1 MKLKFLFLSLFF
13 CLVAFGQNGTVT
25 GTILDKEYNNE
36 SLSFA
41 NITIKGTSQGTSTD
55 DKGKYTLTLKPG
67 NYTLV
72 IAYLGYETKEIPFT
86 LKASEKKIINHT
98 LEASGVQLKDVVVEY
113 TVKKET
119 EQALLQEQQKA
130 VEIKQSI
137 GAQEMTK
144 KGVSDVAAAVVK
156 TAGVTKQEGTSNIFV
171 RGLGDRYNSTTLNG
185 LPIPSN
191 NPEKKNISLDL
202 FNVDIVE
209 YISID
214 KVYSTKIYGDFAGG
228 NVDIKSKDFSG
239 SGFLKLDTG
248 VNGNTNALGQSNFLL
263 QDGPN
268 HFGFNKSSAPNTISQ
283 FGFENSLN
291 PVSKT
296 PYGFNFGLSGGN
308 SFKVGEASSLNIF
321 STVSFGNEFSYR
333 EGIDRNV
340 NSIGTPTKD
349 FRSES
354 FGYKTNTTGMFNAV
368 YKINNANKLKYNFI
382 FINSSEQ
389 SNNNYEGTIID
400 IADNDNGLLNRK
412 TYEVNTVYINQLLG
426 EHKFSDRTTLNWGLS
441 YNTITSDMPDR
452 IQNTFRFE
460 NGGYVFGQNQ
470 ITDNHRY
477 YQNLVENEMAANVS
491 FDVKF
496 KKKDDDTYKGKFT
509 FGYSG
514 RYKVRDFEATQFN
527 FRILQNQ
534 TVDPNNLDA
543 FFNQANLSSGAFEIA
558 TFRGNQFVPNALNPQ
573 VYSGIQII
581 QGGFGN
587 VEYHFNDKLTA
598 VVGLRTEQIF
608 QEVEWNTQID
618 PIDRKDAFDRVEFLP
633 SAILRYGLNEK
644 NNLRFG
650 ASKTYTLPQ
659 IKERAL
665 FVYEDVTQIKVG
677 NPDLY
682 PSEDYNVDLKW
693 EFFPA
698 KEEVISVTTFG
709 KYIINPINEV
719 TISSATNDISFINT
733 GDFGYVAGIELEV
746 RKQLFN
752 PDNEKNKL
760 SAGLNVSYMYT
771 NQELSSEKVRRETRY
786 NVEFTDEEAS
796 FSGASDLLLNADV
809 SFLRNF
815 GKENNFMAT
824 IAYSQFSD
832 RIYSLGTNTRGNM
845 VDKSFGT
852 LDLILRSKIGEKSNF
867 SFAAKNLLNPNMERV
882 QENAAND
889 VIVQSFKRGIN
900 LSLGF
905 SYQF

>member
-1 MKLKFLFLSLFF
+1 MKTKLFILFLFVSL
-13 CLVAFGQNGTVT
+13 CSVAQTGTVS
-25 GTILDKEYNNE
+25 GVILDKEYENE
-36 SLSFA
+36 PLPFA
-41 NITIKGTSQGTSTD
+41 TVLLKGTKQGTTTD
-55 DKGKYTLTLKPG
+55 DKGKYSLTVKPG

-72 IAYLGYETKEIPFT
+72 VSYLGYETKEIPFT
-86 LKASEKKIINHT
+86 IKAGEKKVINHT
-98 LEASGVQLKDVVVEY
+98 LEASGVQLQDIVVEY
-113 TVKKET
+113 TVKKES

-137 GAQEMTK
+137 GAIEMAK

-171 RGLGDRYNSTTLNG
+171 RGLGDRYNSTSLNG

-191 NPEKKNISLDL
+191 NPEKKNIALDL

-214 KVYSTKIYGDFAGG
+214 KVYNSKMYGDFAGG
-228 NVDIKSKDFSG
+228 NVDIHSKDFSG
-239 SGFLKLDTG
+239 EAFLKLDAG
-248 VNGNTNALGQSNFLL
+248 VNLNSNAIAQNNFLL

-268 HFGFNKSSAPNTISQ
+268 TFGFSKSALPNSLSE

-296 PYGFNFGLSGGN
+296 PFGFNFGLNGGKKFN
-308 SFKVGEASSLNIF
+308 FGENSSLSLF
-321 STVSFGNEFSYR
+321 STVSFGNEFAYR

-340 NSIGTPTKD
+340 NNIGTPTKD

-354 FGYKTNTTGMFNAV
+354 FGYKTNTTGMLNAV
-368 YKINNANKLKYNFI
+368 YKFNNNNKLKYNFI

-389 SNNNYEGTIID
+389 SNENYNGTIID

-412 TYEVNTVYINQLLG
+412 TYEVNSVFINQLLG
-426 EHKFSDRTTLNWGLS
+426 EHKFSERTNLNWGVS
-441 YNTITSDMPDR
+441 YNSITSDMPDR

-460 NGGYVFGQNQ
+460 NGGFVFGQNQ

-477 YQNLVENEMAANVS
+477 FQSLVENEAAVNVS
-491 FDVKF
+491 VDVKF
-496 KKKDDDTYKGKFT
+496 KKKEDDSFKGKMT
-509 FGYSG
+509 FGYSA

-534 TVDPNNLDA
+534 TVDPNNLDT
-543 FFNQANLSSGAFEIA
+543 FFNQANLSNGFFEIA
-558 TFRGNQFVPNALNPQ
+558 TFRGNQFVPNALRPQ
-573 VYSGIQII
+573 VYSGTQII
-581 QGGFGN
+581 NAGFGN
-587 VEYHFNDKLTA
+587 VEYQFNDKFTA

-618 PIDRKDAFDRVEFLP
+618 PSDRKDGFDRVEFLP
-633 SAILRYGLNEK
+633 SAILRYGINEK
-644 NNLRFG
+644 QNIRFG

-693 EFFPA
+693 ELFPA
-698 KEEVISVTTFG
+698 KEELISVTTFG
-709 KYIINPINEV
+709 KYILNPINEV
-719 TISSATNDISFINT
+719 TISSATNDISFVNT
-733 GDFGYVAGIELEV
+733 GDFGYVAGIELEA
-746 RKQLFN
+746 RKQLMN
-752 PDNEKNKL
+752 PENEKNRL

-771 NQELSSEKVRRETRY
+771 NQELNSAKVRRETRY
-786 NVEFTDEEAS
+786 NVEFTDEETS
-796 FSGASDLLLNADV
+796 FSGASDLLLNADL
-809 SFLRNF
+809 SFTRNY
-815 GKENNFMAT
+815 GNESNFIAT
-824 IAYSQFSD
+824 LAYSQFSD
-832 RIYSLGTNTRGNM
+832 RIYAIGTNTRGNL

-852 LDLILRSKIGEKSNF
+852 LDLILRSKVGQKLNF
-867 SFAAKNLLNPNMERV
+867 SFAAKNLLNPDIERT
-882 QENAAND
+882 QENSAGD
-889 VIVQSFKRGIN
+889 TTIRSFKRGVN

-905 SYQF
+905 SYNF